1 MNRRN
6 YLKTGTL
13 ALVTTA
19 LHIQTSSAAEE
30 NMIGKMTADQFATVN
45 KQAAAKVEALKTG
58 AGKLADADAA
68 LLGEIASG
76 GMMQLELSKVAVE
89 RSKSKDVKTIAA
101 AEVAEQTVLAAKLKQ
116 IADRGSLTLPK
127 SPDTKTAMLVEQLK
141 KLSGEEFD
149 KTYLKEVGVR
159 GHEMLRA
166 TMSKVS
172 SGASDSALKELA
184 STALPLIETHLQVAT
199 DEAASMS

>member
-1 MNRRN
+1 
-6 YLKTGTL
+6 
-13 ALVTTA
+13 
-19 LHIQTSSAAEE
+19 
-30 NMIGKMTADQFATVN
+30 
-45 KQAAAKVEALKTG
+45 
-58 AGKLADADAA
+58 
-68 LLGEIASG
+68 
-76 GMMQLELSKVAVE
+76 MQLELSKVAVE

-101 AEVAEQTVLAAKLKQ
+101 AEVAEQTVLAANLKE
-116 IADRGSLTLPK
+116 IADRGSQTLPI

-141 KLSGEEFD
+141 KLSGEDFD